1 MKKRVA
7 LSKFIIYIVLF
18 LGIVLSV
25 LAYFYT
31 QNQHQAMWENSQ
43 KVKLNLKVS
52 KFETDFYFDLLKIKA
67 DFMNS
72 QSPKDLDSLPENKHF
87 ERWNILRLDKK
98 PEPNQIINLDFKT
111 SKDKSIELH
120 ITSNQINQIIENSAK
135 YGYSFFT
142 LDGSGL
148 YIAFTKQSQNN
159 DELQVFIS
167 KAKPVLNTLEEYDG
181 YLIHVLNEKG
191 KTIYNKHKQTHVDA
205 YAVRVEGS
213 RANMSYSIVSFV
225 NKEGIGGIGSYGL
238 LFMSFILIIT
248 FLIVTY
254 LFKQNTSLNS
264 LNAKMLNQGDSLKTA
279 YNLFRKITG
288 NSFDIISVIDSNLK
302 LEYANSAY
310 AKILNYNPRN
320 LQGLAFVDL
329 LPEINKEKFLKKV
342 KSFDFNKGALNF
354 DFEMLHA
361 NKKDRII
368 VESMIHAIYDEKG
381 EIENYIAHCKDITA
395 KRESLK
401 ALLQSKRRFKD
412 FADSSADWLWETDDR
427 LRFSFVSSGIK
438 NSTGFLVEDLLGRGI
453 NSLFYKSTLVI
464 DKLTNDRGAIKDI
477 EIKVKSRDSREIWLR
492 ISAIPVYNEKGVFT
506 GYRGVG
512 RNITYMKV
520 EQEKMLELATTDYL
534 TGLLNRSA
542 FLHELD
548 STLNLA
554 KRNGIQGALLFID
567 LDMFKVVNESH
578 GYDAGDKVL
587 LEVSSLLQA
596 NLRTTDIIGR
606 IGGDEFAVIMHDIN
620 PQEVR
625 KKIKQLINRLSRL
638 KITYNGEQIQTTSSI
653 GVVKYPNEDQDP
665 SQILTAAGLAMH
677 KAKDMGRNRVYMTD
691 DHFFEDSFTVSAK
704 QKMKWLNILRSA
716 LDNDNFEMH
725 FQPMIPAEKDGT
737 VIFESL
743 LRIRDE
749 NNNLGS
755 PVFFI
760 EAAENFGLSQSLD
773 ISVLKKCIKHHKD
786 LMNQGKDCML
796 SINIS
801 GLSLGDDVV
810 LQALKDIVR
819 KEKPVT
825 DKIIIEVTETAA
837 MRDEEQAKIFVSEL
851 HSLGF
856 KFALDDFGS
865 GYSSFYYLKNLDVDY
880 IKIDG
885 EFVKNLETSTED
897 RHFVKALSD
906 LAKGLDIKII
916 AEFVENQSHVNI
928 LKEIGIDYMQGYHIS
943 KPIDDLNKAV
953 KRFDHKSIDEI

>member
-1 MKKRVA
+1 MKKRIA

-31 QNQHQAMWENSQ
+31 QNQHKVMWENSK
-43 KVKLNLKVS
+43 KVELNLIIS
-52 KFETDFYFDLLKIKA
+52 KFETEFYFDLLKLKA
-67 DFMNS
+67 DLMGLKS
-72 QSPKDLDSLPENKHF
+72 GEGLDSLSKGSHF
-87 ERWNILRLDKK
+87 ERWNVLELDALPTENK
-98 PEPNQIINLDFKT
+98 IFNLKFKT
-111 SKDKSIELH
+111 SQEKTIDLQ
-120 ITSNQINQIIENSAK
+120 ITSNQINNIIQKSDK
-135 YGYSFFT
+135 YGYYFFT
-142 LDGSGL
+142 LDGSDL
-148 YIAFTKQSQNN
+148 YIGFADEVNDITKIF
-159 DELQVFIS
+159 VS
-167 KAKPVLNTLEEYDG
+167 KVEPVLQALEKYDG
-181 YLIHVLNEKG
+181 FLVHVLSEDG
-191 KTIYNKHKQTHVDA
+191 KTIYNKYKSMNNNYHS
-205 YAVRVEGS
+205 VRIEGT
-213 RANMSYSIVSFV
+213 RANMSYVIVAFI
-225 NKEGIGGIGSYGL
+225 NHNGTGGIGSYGL
-238 LFMSFILIIT
+238 LVMCFILTIT

-254 LFKQNTSLNS
+254 LFKQNTNLNS
-264 LNAKMLNQGDSLKTA
+264 INAKMLSQSDSLKNA

-288 NSFDIISVIDSNLK
+288 NSFDIISVIDADLK
-302 LEYANSAY
+302 LEYANSSY
-310 AKILNYNPRN
+310 AKTLNYNPRN
-320 LQGLAFVDL
+320 LQGLAFVEL
-329 LPEINKEKFLKKV
+329 LPEINKDKFLRKI
-342 KSFDFNKGALNF
+342 KSFDFNKGSLNF
-354 DFEMLHA
+354 DFEMQHA
-361 NKKDRII
+361 NKKDKII
-368 VESMIHAIYDEKG
+368 VESMIHAVYDDQG
-381 EIENYIAHCKDITA
+381 SVENYIVHCKDITA

-412 FADSSADWLWETDDR
+412 FADSSADWLWETDDK

-438 NSTGFLVEDLLGRGI
+438 ASTGFSVEDLMAKKI
-453 NSLFYKSTLVI
+453 NSLFYKSTLVV

-477 EIKVKSRDSREIWLR
+477 EIKVKNRQNNDIWLR

-520 EQEKMLELATTDYL
+520 EQEKMLELATRDYL

-567 LDMFKVVNESH
+567 LDMFKIVNESH

-587 LEVSSLLQA
+587 LEISSLLKT
-596 NLRTTDIIGR
+596 NLRNTDVIGR

-625 KKIKQLINRLSRL
+625 KKIKRLINKLSRL
-638 KITYNGEQIQTTSSI
+638 KIIYNGEQIQTTSSI

-665 SQILTAAGLAMH
+665 SQLLTAAGLAMH
-677 KAKDMGRNRVYMTD
+677 KAKDMGRNRIYMTD
-691 DHFFEDSFTVSAK
+691 DNFFEDSFTVSAK
-704 QKMKWLNILRSA
+704 QKMKWLNILRGA

-760 EAAENFGLSQSLD
+760 EAAENFGLAQTLD
-773 ISVLKKCIKHHKD
+773 VSVLRKCIKHHKD

-801 GLSLGDDVV
+801 GLSLGDEVV
-810 LQALKDIVR
+810 MNALKDIVR
-819 KEKPVT
+819 KEKPIT
-825 DKIIIEVTETAA
+825 ERIIIEVTETAA
-837 MRDEEQAKIFVSEL
+837 MRDEEQAKKFVAEL

-880 IKIDG
+880 VKIDG

-897 RHFVKALSD
+897 RHFVKALAD
-906 LAKGLDIKII
+906 LARGLNIKII
-916 AEFVENQSHVNI
+916 AEFVENQTHVNI

-943 KPIDDLNKAV
+943 KPIDNLDKAV
-953 KRFDHKSIDEI
+953 KRFDNKSIDEI